1 MRIILLTGLCASMM
15 LIQAQPGAQR
25 ALSLAEAMDLAAAQR
40 PALEALRAN
49 VAVSEELQTRAA
61 LAWRP
66 SVTLNGDFRLNT
78 QLQTNILPG
87 EFLNQA
93 EDVAIRFGTRF
104 STVVGVDV
112 EQPLYNSAIRA
123 DRQLAANQTLSD
135 QLALGKAGADVR
147 LSAGEAYYDLIFRQ
161 EAYRLSEAAAVRARQ
176 LLQEGEESFRNG
188 NLLPAELERLRLDL
202 RSAEAGLRNDARS
215 LARSRE
221 YLLAQLGLPAS
232 EALALT
238 DSLAGLLNGYR
249 PADTLLDPAAGR
261 IEIRQ
266 EQARLSRHELTYD
279 KYRRSNLPLV
289 SLYGNLSAQQLTN
302 EVPFFDTDSWFPFS
316 YVGVRASVPL
326 YNAVRRS
333 QLREYELRMAG
344 SRSSLSQLELDI
356 RSEWATA
363 QADWRNARETL
374 LQSRENLRV
383 AHQLLDADRVRFQQG
398 QATFATVSN
407 AVYALQ
413 QARNT
418 LTESV
423 YNFLVADLRLR
434 KAGGML

>member
-1 MRIILLTGLCASMM
+1 MRIILLTSLCISTM
-15 LIQAQPGAQR
+15 LLQAQPGAPR
-25 ALSLAEAMDLAAAQR
+25 ALSLAEAMDLAEAQR
-40 PALEALRAN
+40 PSLEALRIN
-49 VAVSEELQTRAA
+49 VAVAQEQQTRAA

-66 SVTLNGDFRLNT
+66 SVTLSGDFRLNT

-87 EFLNQA
+87 EFLNRA

-104 STVVGVDV
+104 STLAGVEV
-112 EQPLYNSAIRA
+112 EQPLYNPAIRA

-135 QLALGKAGADVR
+135 ELALGKASADVR
-147 LSAGEAYYDLIFRQ
+147 LGAGEAYYDLVFRQ
-161 EAYRLSEAAAVRARQ
+161 ESYRLSEAAAVRARQ
-176 LLQEGEESFRNG
+176 LLQEGEESFRSG

-202 RSAEAGLRNDARS
+202 RNAETSLRNDARS
-215 LARSRE
+215 LSRSRA

-238 DSLAGLLNGYR
+238 DSLPGLLNGYR
-249 PADTLLDPAAGR
+249 PADTLADPASGR
-261 IEIRQ
+261 IELRQ
-266 EQARLSRHELTYD
+266 EQARLARHELTYE
-279 KYRRSNLPLV
+279 KYRRSNLPVV
-289 SLYGNLSAQQLTN
+289 SLYGNLSLQQLTN
-302 EVPFFDTDSWFPFS
+302 DAPLFDADSWFSFS

-344 SRSSLSQLELDI
+344 SRSSMSQLELDI
-356 RSEWATA
+356 RSEWTAA

-418 LTESV
+418 LMESI

-434 KAGGML
+434 KAGGMR